1 MKRTTIRDIANH
13 CGVSPTI
20 VSAVLNN
27 PWRARCSQEKIKLI
41 QKTAKELHYSP
52 NALAQAM
59 VSKRVPVVALMLC
72 STVHNR
78 IYRDA
83 YFSEDAPRFVYTMQG
98 HKIEVLLI
106 FYRDEQEQIERFES
120 LLKKGLIGGVAS
132 NIIPFSH
139 KVFLTVLKDSKIP
152 YVIFGH
158 TTTPGLCVYSKKRY
172 SFVADAHKHFGTK
185 KCYLLMEQDDKQMLY
200 PYEDNDDYDQFDY
213 EPVAAVDEITNDPQN
228 LILILGAEYYL
239 RSKRKFTNPFII
251 ERINYKYLIPSGISY
266 ALYDQASDGCEVF
279 GAKLLIEWI
288 QGKKPEE
295 QAYCLPGNKL
305 LEIFLADKV

>member
-59 VSKRVPVVALMLC
+59 VSKRVPVVALMLL
-72 STVHNR
+72 SGGHNR

-120 LLKKGLIGGVAS
+120 LLKKGLYTHWNIGNINNAKS
-132 NIIPFSH
+132 IIPIMNPMFG
-139 KVFLTVLKDSKIP
+139 KIALKHDNHP
-152 YVIFGH
+152 Y
-158 TTTPGLCVYSKKRY
+158 R
-172 SFVADAHKHFGTK
+172 
-185 KCYLLMEQDDKQMLY
+185 
-200 PYEDNDDYDQFDY
+200 
-213 EPVAAVDEITNDPQN
+213 
-228 LILILGAEYYL
+228 
-239 RSKRKFTNPFII
+239 
-251 ERINYKYLIPSGISY
+251 
-266 ALYDQASDGCEVF
+266 
-279 GAKLLIEWI
+279 
-288 QGKKPEE
+288 
-295 QAYCLPGNKL
+295 
-305 LEIFLADKV
+305 